1 MLLLVA
7 GAAILGGALTTIS
20 GFGGGLVLL
29 LALAAMVGPKTALAA
44 SAVSLLFANLHRIW
58 LYRRDIHR
66 PVTVPL
72 LLGVGPG
79 AFAGALI
86 AASVPELLVQI
97 AMVAVVGLGVA
108 RAWLGWVWRPGGKTV
123 TASGLVIGVLAG
135 SAGGAGFLMGPI
147 VLAAGLAGRS
157 YLGTVAVGAVAMH
170 VARIAG
176 YGAGGLMTGEVLRL
190 AVVLTPALLVGNLLG
205 DRMRDAIPPSWQD
218 RIEHGAPV
226 VCVVLALAGLG

>member
-1 MLLLVA
+1 MLLLLP
-7 GAAILGGALTTIS
+7 GAAIFAGALTTIS

-29 LALAAMVGPKTALAA
+29 LVLAAMVGAKTALAA

-58 LYRRDIHR
+58 LYRRDIGR

-79 AFAGALI
+79 AFVGALV
-86 AASVPELLVQI
+86 AASIPELLVQI
-97 AMVAVVGLGVA
+97 AMVGVVGLSVA
-108 RAWLGWVWRPGGKTV
+108 RAWLGWEWRPSGTTV
-123 TASGLVIGVLAG
+123 SASGFVVGVLAG

-147 VLAAGLAGRS
+147 VLAAGLGGRR

-176 YGAGGLMTGEVLRL
+176 YGAGGLMTAEVLRL
-190 AVVLTPALLVGNLLG
+190 AAVLTPALLVGNLLG
-205 DRMRDAIPPSWQD
+205 DRIRDAIPPAWQR

-226 VCVVLALAGLG
+226 VCVALALAGLS